1 MQTFLKAK
9 FKMMLNALIQITNQK
24 ERKNF
29 LQFNLMLKITS
40 RLKIVLERI
49 FLKKNSKV
57 KINMKHKKMVS
68 KMREN
73 L

>member
-1 MQTFLKAK
+1 M
-9 FKMMLNALIQITNQK
+9 NQK
-24 ERKNF
+24 ERKSF
-29 LQFNLMLKITS
+29 SQFSLMLKITS
-40 RLKIVLERI
+40 QLKIALESI
-49 FLKKNSKV
+49 FLKKNLKV